1 MNVTEFDGVRVRRVI
16 AYCIDAAI
24 MGLIAG
30 VAWAV
35 FPAIA
40 GSGPTLAAPM
50 QIWFTALLPMLYPF
64 LTIGSPGSATLGMHA
79 MALRVTTTDGDTAGY
94 RQAAVMV
101 VVFYLSVTFT
111 TPAVLLVSALNQR
124 GRCLHDWIAG
134 VLVSRRPA

>member
-1 MNVTEFDGVRVRRVI
+1 VTEFEGVRVRRAV

-30 VAWAV
+30 VAWTV

-40 GSGPTLAAPM
+40 GSGLKLAAPM
-50 QIWFTALLPMLYPF
+50 QIWLTALLPALYPI
-64 LTIGSPGSATLGMHA
+64 LTIGAPGSATLGMHA
-79 MALRVTTTDGDTAGY
+79 MALRVTTTDGGAAGY

-101 VVFYLSVTFT
+101 VAFYVSVTVT
-111 TPAVLLVSALNQR
+111 TPAVLLVALFNQR

-134 VLVSRRPA
+134 VLVRRRTT